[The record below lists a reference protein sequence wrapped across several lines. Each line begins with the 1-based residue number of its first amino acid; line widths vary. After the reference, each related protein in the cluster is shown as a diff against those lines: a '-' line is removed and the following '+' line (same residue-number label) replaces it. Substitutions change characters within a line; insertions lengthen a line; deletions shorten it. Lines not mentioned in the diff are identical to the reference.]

1 MQYIDESEAFKRVTC
16 TIRLGRQPVSK
27 SQPQTTPE
35 QTIPFL
41 RKSLLGKNW
50 SAENNK
56 LPEAGEPQGLPT
68 DEFERLFQQYKRA
81 GHEYYQRLSQQT
93 DKTAPR

>member
-27 SQPQTTPE
+27 SHHQTLPE

-41 RKSLLGKNW
+41 RKTLLDKNW
-50 SAENNK
+50 SAEDK
-56 LPEAGEPQGLPT
+56 LPEVGEPQGLPT

-93 DKTAPR
+93 DKTDPR